1 MTARSRAVDPE
12 LTYNRP
18 YGDLEAIDGA
28 GTALIERLLGVSG
41 EPSDFDPGWWA
52 FKSAV
57 EYSSIPMHVTSTVS
71 VIGIT

>member
-18 YGDLEAIDGA
+18 YGDPEAIDGA

-41 EPSDFDPGWWA
+41 EPSDFDL
-52 FKSAV
+52 V
-57 EYSSIPMHVTSTVS
+57 
-71 VIGIT
+71 